1 MTTESSA
8 SADDTSEWNRLRA
21 EYRELERTYSERTRG
36 LSAEERSVIW
46 APADAFAD
54 QAGMD
59 KLKGDL
65 RRACSSLSWAV
76 EHAGRILAKLTV

>member
-1 MTTESSA
+1 MKTESSA
-8 SADDTSEWNRLRA
+8 PADDTSEWNRLRA
-21 EYRELERTYSERTRG
+21 EYRGLERTFDERTRG
-36 LSAEERSVIW
+36 LSAEERSIIW
-46 APADAFAD
+46 APADAFAN

-76 EHAGRILAKLTV
+76 EHAGRLLAQLTV

>member
-1 MTTESSA
+1 METTSSA
-8 SADDTSEWNRLRA
+8 SADDLSEWSRLRA
-21 EYRELERTYSERTRG
+21 EFRELERTYIERTRG
-36 LSAEERSVIW
+36 LSAEERSTIW

-65 RRACSSLSWAV
+65 RRACSSLSWAI
-76 EHAGRILAKLTV
+76 EHAGRILAQLTV

>member
-1 MTTESSA
+1 MKTESSA
-8 SADDTSEWNRLRA
+8 PADDTSEWNRLRA
-21 EYRELERTYSERTRG
+21 EYRGLERTFDERTRG
-36 LSAEERSVIW
+36 LSAEERSIIW

-76 EHAGRILAKLTV
+76 EHAGRILAQLTV

>member
-1 MTTESSA
+1 MKTESSA
-8 SADDTSEWNRLRA
+8 PADDTSEWNSLRA
-21 EYRELERTYSERTRG
+21 EYRELERIYIERTRG
-36 LSAEERSVIW
+36 LSAEERSIIW

-76 EHAGRILAKLTV
+76 EHAGRILAQLTV